1 MIYKLFTIILEY
13 FFGVR
18 IVGEPVNYP
27 EKQTPELRPLD
38 AEFFSWSKEYKV
50 GCQAKNKPAFW

>member
-18 IVGEPVNYP
+18 IQGEPANYP
-27 EKQTPELRPLD
+27 EKQKAELKPLD
-38 AEFFSWSKEYKV
+38 AEFFSWSKEYRV
-50 GCQAKNKPAFW
+50 GCQLKNVSTF